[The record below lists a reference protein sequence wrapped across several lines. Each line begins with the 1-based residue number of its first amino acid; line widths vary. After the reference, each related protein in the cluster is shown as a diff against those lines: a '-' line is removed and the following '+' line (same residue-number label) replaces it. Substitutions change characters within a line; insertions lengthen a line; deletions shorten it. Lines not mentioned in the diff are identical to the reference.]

1 MDTLKFFFKLWSYFI
16 GFAIGLALVIWTTVT
31 VGNYSI
37 ILGIFVFFVG
47 VGGLASAV
55 LALGLR

>member
-16 GFAIGLALVIWTTVT
+16 GFAIGLFLVIWTTVT

-37 ILGIFVFFVG
+37 ALGVFVFLVG
-47 VGGLASAV
+47 VGGLFSALMA
-55 LALGLR
+55 LALK